1 MKKGKNKSSD
11 ELRPECNRSDFT
23 TLVRGK
29 YAARLAKGS
38 NIVVLEP
45 EVAEA
50 FPSDKPVNDALR
62 ALLEVAA
69 ASARL
74 KRRSVERPKKR
85 RAG

>member
-1 MKKGKNKSSD
+1 MKRGKGKSSD
-11 ELRPECNRSDFT
+11 ELRPEYNRSDFT

-29 YAARLAKGS
+29 FARLAKGS
-38 NIVVLEP
+38 DIVVLEP

-50 FPSDKPVNDALR
+50 FPSDKSANDALR

-74 KRRSVERPKKR
+74 RRRSVESSKKR